1 MVQPLSKF
9 LKPIMLKTAEGFSF
23 FDYEEIVLFEASGN
37 YSFLFTTDNHQHIKV
52 LHNLGYIEKKYS
64 NNGLFRC
71 HKKYII
77 NLKHINK
84 FFVKTKSI
92 LMKNNMMIPVSEKC
106 VTYFKSDTITKK

>member
-1 MVQPLSKF
+1 
-9 LKPIMLKTAEGFSF
+9 MLKTAEGFSY

-77 NLKHINK
+77 NLKHINI